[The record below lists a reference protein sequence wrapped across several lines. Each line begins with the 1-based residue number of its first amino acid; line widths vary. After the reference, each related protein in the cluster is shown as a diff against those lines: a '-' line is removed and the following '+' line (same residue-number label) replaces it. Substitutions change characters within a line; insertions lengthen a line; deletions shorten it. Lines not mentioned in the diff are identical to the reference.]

1 MQSFENAGFAVE
13 LFVIFFGALCWLI
26 TPAHADTPAVLDK
39 EDSQEV
45 QTTPC
50 DRQFVLTPKMEKSFY
65 NLLDAHKVKK
75 WGEHFGTHI
84 VTDIGDTVS
93 CPIVQYLLQTG
104 VYESVDITT
113 QQTAWFWT
121 FEEISEASEE
131 QFAKLEN
138 LEKHHLALPEWVT
151 LVIPE
156 FDQLLE
162 YRPITGNDVIQVI
175 DEKVFGLS
183 TDNQTLEAAL
193 EKLSLKDAR
202 KLVKNL
208 IVQNVVQTSTALKGK
223 GCNTQYFVD
232 IVRSHLSQHREAI
245 AQTLQEITGQTV
257 A

>member
-1 MQSFENAGFAVE
+1 MQSFENVGFAVE

-26 TPAHADTPAVLDK
+26 TPAHADASVLDK
-39 EDSQEV
+39 EVSQEV
-45 QTTPC
+45 QSTAC
-50 DRQFVLTPKMEKSFY
+50 DQQFVLTPIMEKTFY

-75 WGEHFGTHI
+75 WGKHFGNQI

-93 CPIVQYLLQTG
+93 CPIVEYLLQTG

-113 QQTAWFWT
+113 HETAWFWT
-121 FEEISEASEE
+121 VEEISEASEE
-131 QFAKLEN
+131 QLANLDN

-156 FDQLLE
+156 FDELLE
-162 YRPITGNDVIQVI
+162 YRPITGNDVIEI
-175 DEKVFGLS
+175 LDEKVFSLS
-183 TDNQTLEAAL
+183 KNDQTLEAAL
-193 EKLSLKDAR
+193 ENLSLKDAR

-208 IVQNVVQTSTALKGK
+208 MAKNVVQTGTALKGK

-232 IVRSHLSQHREAI
+232 ILRSYLSQHREAI